1 MISYE
6 ECGEMLDVIADELPI
21 ELYRELNGGIVLDSG
36 YRYHPCSVDN
46 DLYILGV
53 YIRDNLGKRIVIYY
67 GSIVRVLKDKSKEE
81 YFEHL
86 KKTLRHEV
94 LHHNEYLAGCNDLI
108 FYDDRKIKEYLL
120 SKGYNQK

>member
-6 ECGEMLDVIADELPI
+6 ECGEMLDEIADQLPC
-21 ELYRELNGGIVLDSG
+21 ELYRELNGGIILDRG
-36 YRYHPCSVDN
+36 FRIHPCAVDN

-53 YIRDNLGKRIVIYY
+53 YIRDNLGKRIVLYY
-67 GSIVRVLKDKSKEE
+67 GSFIRVFKDKTKDE

-94 LHHNEYLAGCNDLI
+94 LHHNEYLAGCKELI
-108 FYDDRKIKEYLL
+108 FYDDKRIEEYLRR
-120 SKGYNQK
+120 KGYNQ

>member
-6 ECGEMLDVIADELPI
+6 ECGAMLDDIADELPV
-21 ELYRELNGGIVLDSG
+21 ELYRELNGGIVLDRG
-36 YRYHPCSVDN
+36 YRMHPCAVNN

-67 GSIVRVLKDKSKEE
+67 GSFIRVFKNKTREQ
-81 YFEHL
+81 YYEHL

-94 LHHNEYLAGCNDLI
+94 LHHNEYLAGCNDLV
-108 FYDDRKIKEYLL
+108 FYDNKCIEEYLR
-120 SKGYNQK
+120 SKGYK

>member
-6 ECGEMLDVIADELPI
+6 ECGAMLDDIADELPL
-21 ELYRELNGGIVLDSG
+21 ELYRELNGGIVLDRG
-36 YRYHPCSVDN
+36 YRMHPCAVNN

-67 GSIVRVLKDKSKEE
+67 GSFIRVFKNKTKEQ
-81 YFEHL
+81 YYEHL

-94 LHHNEYLAGCNDLI
+94 LHHNEYLAGCNDLV
-108 FYDDRKIKEYLL
+108 FYDNKRIEEYLR
-120 SKGYNQK
+120 SKGYK

>member
-6 ECGEMLDVIADELPI
+6 ECGAMLDDIADELPV
-21 ELYRELNGGIVLDSG
+21 ELYRELNGGIVLDRG
-36 YRYHPCSVDN
+36 YRMHPCAVNN

-67 GSIVRVLKDKSKEE
+67 GSFIRVFKNKTREQ
-81 YFEHL
+81 YYEHL

-94 LHHNEYLAGCNDLI
+94 LHHNEYLAGCNDLV
-108 FYDDRKIKEYLL
+108 FYDNKRIEEYLR
-120 SKGYNQK
+120 SKGYK